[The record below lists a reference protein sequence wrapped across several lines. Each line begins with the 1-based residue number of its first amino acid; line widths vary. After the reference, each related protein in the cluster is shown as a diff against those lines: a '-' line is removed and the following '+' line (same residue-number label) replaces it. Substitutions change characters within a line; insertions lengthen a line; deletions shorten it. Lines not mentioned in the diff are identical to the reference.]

1 VSPDWALMRRILSL
15 LADDDGLA
23 DTDIA
28 ELLDI
33 PLADARLAA
42 RILHRQRRVD
52 MCAGYV
58 VAVPVPAEWRRAAA

>member
-15 LADDDGLA
+15 LTDDDGLA
-23 DTDIA
+23 DAEIA
-28 ELLDI
+28 ERLSV
-33 PLADARLAA
+33 PLTDARLAA

-58 VAVPVPAEWRRAAA
+58 VAVPPRAEGRRAA